1 MLHRTLTVAGHI
13 CEEAED
19 GQVAVDMVKSKMS
32 TECGCSQPPYDAILM
47 DFVMPNMDGAT
58 STKEIRKLGY
68 TNPIF
73 GVTGNTI
80 DTDIDRF
87 MKAGA
92 TQVFPKPFNVAKFH
106 AIMNVR

>member
-1 MLHRTLTVAGHI
+1 MKRQI
-13 CEEAED
+13 
-19 GQVAVDMVKSKMS
+19 AVDMVKAKIT
-32 TECGCSQPPYDAILM
+32 TESDVPQPYDAILM

-58 STKEIRKLGY
+58 ATKEIRKLGY

-87 MKAGA
+87 KRAGA
-92 TQVFPKPFNVAKFH
+92 TEVFPKPFNVAKFH
-106 AIMNVR
+106 ANMNNKGSSSVN